1 MSKAGGIRSA
11 FDDDD
16 SESEELFASFA
27 PQPVTE
33 RPSADKKNKAKKAV
47 ERVAETSGFRKR
59 EKIKKGT
66 MRRSQ
71 FYQTGRN
78 TQIAMKGRSE
88 DKERI
93 AALCNKH
100 EWVQGQLMQ
109 YALDALEEKLGDPSS
124 PFWSDRSF
132 EGVD

>member
-1 MSKAGGIRSA
+1 MAKPSGMRSA

-27 PQPVTE
+27 PQPVAAQ
-33 RPSADKKNKAKKAV
+33 PVADQNNKAGKAV
-47 ERVAETSGFRKR
+47 ERVAETRGFTKR
-59 EKIKKGT
+59 AKIKKGT

-78 TQIAMKGRSE
+78 TQIAMKGRLE

-93 AALCNKH
+93 MALCNKH
-100 EWVQGQLMQ
+100 EWVQGQLLQ
-109 YALDALEEKLGDPSS
+109 YALDALEEKLEDPSH
-124 PFWSDRSF
+124 PFWADRSF